1 MKKLI
6 NIKSTKKLTESSIK
20 VGDINYSN
28 RLRKRLVDTT
38 RALELAKEALKKAE
52 QNGQTSLAA
61 QLKTR
66 IAELEDLLANYNVDK
81 IQQDTP
87 SGNQG
92 QNSPAK
98 GDRMKRDNQNQESD
112 SESDE
117 GDEGEENQ
125 KDNQNKDPGEEGEE
139 SGEGKES
146 SESEGEGEESEESGE
161 GEESEENQKNSQNKD
176 PEEEG
181 EESESKEGDGESEE
195 GDPEDE
201 GEGDESDEDGDEDGQ
216 KGKKSDKDENG
227 DGQDPESDDGD
238 EGDEDSDSDD
248 NKEGGGGDPT
258 DSEDD
263 DDSSDGGSQKSKS
276 KSSKNKNNDKGDSG
290 DSDDE
295 GDSGDDSDE
304 SEDEN
309 EESSDDDSE
318 SGNSKSKSKTQNK
331 SDDNDDNEDDEE
343 QESDKSKSK
352 LSLDDND
359 SNVGGDDDDPILNPF
374 ADEEDIPSMPPQ
386 GVGGGKFPREATA
399 DETIE
404 LLKTLKG
411 EGKLGAIDALK
422 ELIAKRKA
430 AANESLKANSKK
442 PLTEAVKGLRDMTDD
457 EFGDYINDTYDLIDQ
472 ADPVTYIDDMDDRA
486 ARIKDWSSDPLSI
499 QELQAEDNVE
509 LQKDRQRVKARDAAK
524 ARYNNYGSL
533 RDFEMIFYSAINNQ
547 VEDIRIEYQSYDEI
561 NAEYESEDVIMKA
574 DLVKELPNEAKP
586 IIEVFFDQSGSWD
599 KRDIHVGR
607 KAIKSIKTF
616 EDMGEI
622 VLMLRFFDDIVTADE
637 DDPRLGQ
644 GGTNAWPE
652 ILQEIKASNAKN
664 VVIMTDHDMNWDAVR
679 YGQTCRVEGCVWWI
693 WKNGVAAPDCTKHL
707 IGENGNYQF
716 AFNSSTEDVDDE
728 QV

>member
-20 VGDINYSN
+20 VGDANYSN
-28 RLRKRLVDTT
+28 RLRKRLVDTS

-52 QNGQTSLAA
+52 QNGQTSLVA
-61 QLKTR
+61 QLKAR
-66 IAELEDLLANYNVDK
+66 IAELEDLLANYNVDR

-92 QNSPAK
+92 QDSPAK
-98 GDRMKRDNQNQESD
+98 GDRMKRGGQEAD

-117 GDEGEENQ
+117 GDEGEESQ
-125 KDNQNKDPGEEGEE
+125 KGNQNKDPGEESEE
-139 SGEGKES
+139 SGENEES

-161 GEESEENQKNSQNKD
+161 GEENQKNKQNKD

-181 EESESKEGDGESEE
+181 EESESKEGDGDGE
-195 GDPEDE
+195 DEDE
-201 GEGDESDEDGDEDGQ
+201 GEGNDSDEDD
-216 KGKKSDKDENG
+216 G
-227 DGQDPESDDGD
+227 DG
-238 EGDEDSDSDD
+238 GDEDSDSNDS
-248 NKEGGGGDPT
+248 NEGGGGEPT
-258 DSEDD
+258 DPETDD
-263 DDSSDGGSQKSKS
+263 DGADSSSQKS
-276 KSSKNKNNDKGDSG
+276 KSSKNKNSDKEDSEDGDDEE
-290 DSDDE
+290 DSDD
-295 GDSGDDSDE
+295 DSD
-304 SEDEN
+304 DT
-309 EESSDDDSE
+309 SDDDSE
-318 SGNSKSKSKTQNK
+318 NGNSKSKSNSKKQNK
-331 SDDNDDNEDDEE
+331 SDDSDDEE

-352 LSLDDND
+352 LSLDDDD
-359 SNVGGDDDDPILNPF
+359 SNGSGDDDDPILNPF
-374 ADEEDIPSMPPQ
+374 ADEEDIPNMPPQ

-422 ELIAKRKA
+422 ELIASRKA
-430 AANESLKANSKK
+430 AANESLKAKSTK

-524 ARYNNYGSL
+524 ARYSNYGSL
-533 RDFEMIFYSAINNQ
+533 QDFEMNFYSAINNQ
-547 VEDIRIEYQSYDEI
+547 VEDLRIEYQSYDEI
-561 NAEYESEDVIMKA
+561 NAEYESEDAIMKA
-574 DLVKELPNEAKP
+574 DIVKELPNEAKP

-599 KRDIHVGR
+599 KRDVLVGR

-622 VLMLRFFDDIVTADE
+622 VLTLRFFDDVVTADE
-637 DDPRLGQ
+637 DDPRLGR
-644 GGTNAWPE
+644 GGTNAWPD
-652 ILQEIKASNAKN
+652 ILQEIKASGAKN
-664 VVIMTDHDMNWDAVR
+664 VVIMTDHDMDWDAVR
-679 YGQTCRVEGCVWWI
+679 YNQTCRVEGCVWWI
-693 WKNGVAAPDCTKHL
+693 WKNGVSAPNCVKHL
-707 IGENGNYQF
+707 IGEKGNYQF

-728 QV
+728 PVQ

>member
-20 VGDINYSN
+20 VGDANYSN
-28 RLRKRLVDTT
+28 RLRKRLVDTS

-52 QNGQTSLAA
+52 QNGQTSLVA
-61 QLKTR
+61 QLKAR
-66 IAELEDLLANYNVDK
+66 IAELEDLLANYNVDR

-92 QNSPAK
+92 QDSPAK
-98 GDRMKRDNQNQESD
+98 GDRMKRGGQEAD

-117 GDEGEENQ
+117 GDEGEESQ
-125 KDNQNKDPGEEGEE
+125 KGNQNKDTGEESEE
-139 SGEGKES
+139 SGENEES

-161 GEESEENQKNSQNKD
+161 GEENQKNKQNKK

-181 EESESKEGDGESEE
+181 EGSESKEDGEE
-195 GDPEDE
+195 GN
-201 GEGDESDEDGDEDGQ
+201 Q

-227 DGQDPESDDGD
+227 DGPDPESDDDGA
-238 EGDEDSDSDD
+238 
-248 NKEGGGGDPT
+248 
-258 DSEDD
+258 
-263 DDSSDGGSQKSKS
+263 DSSSQKS
-276 KSSKNKNNDKGDSG
+276 KSSKNKNSDKEDSE

-295 GDSGDDSDE
+295 EDSDDG
-304 SEDEN
+304 SDDT
-309 EESSDDDSE
+309 SDDDSE
-318 SGNSKSKSKTQNK
+318 NGNSKSKSNSKKQNK
-331 SDDNDDNEDDEE
+331 SDDRDDEE

-352 LSLDDND
+352 LSLDDDD
-359 SNVGGDDDDPILNPF
+359 SNGSGDDDDPILNPF
-374 ADEEDIPSMPPQ
+374 ADEEDIPNMPPQ

-422 ELIAKRKA
+422 ELIASRKA
-430 AANESLKANSKK
+430 AANESLKAKSTK

-509 LQKDRQRVKARDAAK
+509 LQKDRQKVKARDAAK
-524 ARYNNYGSL
+524 ARYSNYGSL
-533 RDFEMIFYSAINNQ
+533 QDFEMNFYSAINNQ
-547 VEDIRIEYQSYDEI
+547 VEDLRIEYQSYDEI
-561 NAEYESEDVIMKA
+561 NAEYESEDAIMKA
-574 DLVKELPNEAKP
+574 DIVKELPNEAKP

-599 KRDIHVGR
+599 KRDVLVGR

-622 VLMLRFFDDIVTADE
+622 VLTLRFFDDVVTADE
-637 DDPRLGQ
+637 DDPRLGR
-644 GGTNAWPE
+644 GGTNAWPD
-652 ILQEIKASNAKN
+652 ILQEIKASGAKN
-664 VVIMTDHDMNWDAVR
+664 VVIMTDHDMDWDAVR
-679 YGQTCRVEGCVWWI
+679 YNQTCRVEGCVWWI
-693 WKNGVAAPDCTKHL
+693 WKNGVSAPNCVKHL
-707 IGENGNYQF
+707 IGEKGNYQF

-728 QV
+728 PVQ

>member
-20 VGDINYSN
+20 VGDANYSN
-28 RLRKRLVDTT
+28 RLRKRLVDTS

-52 QNGQTSLAA
+52 QNGQTSLVA
-61 QLKTR
+61 QLKAR
-66 IAELEDLLANYNVDK
+66 IAELEDLLANYNVDR

-92 QNSPAK
+92 QDSPAK
-98 GDRMKRDNQNQESD
+98 GDRMKRGGQEAD

-117 GDEGEENQ
+117 GDEGEESQ
-125 KDNQNKDPGEEGEE
+125 KGNQNKDPGEESEE
-139 SGEGKES
+139 SGENEES

-161 GEESEENQKNSQNKD
+161 GKEIQKNKQNKD

-181 EESESKEGDGESEE
+181 EESESKEGDGDGE
-195 GDPEDE
+195 DEDE
-201 GEGDESDEDGDEDGQ
+201 GEGNDSDEDD
-216 KGKKSDKDENG
+216 G
-227 DGQDPESDDGD
+227 DG
-238 EGDEDSDSDD
+238 GDEDSDSNDS
-248 NKEGGGGDPT
+248 NEGGGGDPT
-258 DSEDD
+258 DPETDD
-263 DDSSDGGSQKSKS
+263 DGADSSSQKS
-276 KSSKNKNNDKGDSG
+276 KSSKNKNSDKEDSEDGDDEE
-290 DSDDE
+290 DSDD
-295 GDSGDDSDE
+295 DSD
-304 SEDEN
+304 DT
-309 EESSDDDSE
+309 SDDDSE
-318 SGNSKSKSKTQNK
+318 SGNSKSKSNSKKQNK
-331 SDDNDDNEDDEE
+331 SDDSDDEE

-352 LSLDDND
+352 LSLDDDD
-359 SNVGGDDDDPILNPF
+359 SNGSGDDDDPILNPF
-374 ADEEDIPSMPPQ
+374 ADEEDIPNMPPQ

-422 ELIAKRKA
+422 ELIASRKA
-430 AANESLKANSKK
+430 AANESLKAKSTK

-524 ARYNNYGSL
+524 ARYSNYGSL
-533 RDFEMIFYSAINNQ
+533 QDFEMNFYSAINNQ
-547 VEDIRIEYQSYDEI
+547 VEDLRIEYQSYDEI
-561 NAEYESEDVIMKA
+561 NAEYESEDAIMKA
-574 DLVKELPNEAKP
+574 DIVKELPNEAKP

-599 KRDIHVGR
+599 KRDVLVGR

-622 VLMLRFFDDIVTADE
+622 VLTLRFFDDVVTADE
-637 DDPRLGQ
+637 DDPRLGR
-644 GGTNAWPE
+644 GGTNAWPD
-652 ILQEIKASNAKN
+652 ILQEIKASGAKN
-664 VVIMTDHDMNWDAVR
+664 VVIMTDHDMDWDAVR
-679 YGQTCRVEGCVWWI
+679 YNQTCRVEGCVWWI
-693 WKNGVAAPDCTKHL
+693 WKNGVSAPNCVKHL
-707 IGENGNYQF
+707 IGEKGNYQF

-728 QV
+728 PVQ

>member
-20 VGDINYSN
+20 VGDANYSN
-28 RLRKRLVDTT
+28 RLRKRLVDTS

-52 QNGQTSLAA
+52 QNGQTSLVA
-61 QLKTR
+61 QLKAR
-66 IAELEDLLANYNVDK
+66 IAELEDLLANYNVDR

-92 QNSPAK
+92 QDSPAK
-98 GDRMKRDNQNQESD
+98 GDRMKRGGQEAD

-117 GDEGEENQ
+117 GDEGEESQ
-125 KDNQNKDPGEEGEE
+125 KGNQNKDPGEESEE
-139 SGEGKES
+139 SGENEES

-161 GEESEENQKNSQNKD
+161 GEENQKNKQNKD

-181 EESESKEGDGESEE
+181 EESESKEGDGDGE
-195 GDPEDE
+195 DEDE
-201 GEGDESDEDGDEDGQ
+201 GEGNDSDEDD
-216 KGKKSDKDENG
+216 G
-227 DGQDPESDDGD
+227 DG
-238 EGDEDSDSDD
+238 GDEDSDSNDS
-248 NKEGGGGDPT
+248 NEGGGGEPT
-258 DSEDD
+258 DPETDD
-263 DDSSDGGSQKSKS
+263 DGADSSSQKS
-276 KSSKNKNNDKGDSG
+276 KSSKNKNSDKEDSE

-295 GDSGDDSDE
+295 EDSDDDSD
-304 SEDEN
+304 DT
-309 EESSDDDSE
+309 SDDDSE
-318 SGNSKSKSKTQNK
+318 NGNSKSKSNSKKQNK
-331 SDDNDDNEDDEE
+331 SDDSDDEE

-352 LSLDDND
+352 LSLDDDD
-359 SNVGGDDDDPILNPF
+359 SNGSGDDDDPILNPF
-374 ADEEDIPSMPPQ
+374 ADEEDIPNMPPQ

-422 ELIAKRKA
+422 ELIASRKA
-430 AANESLKANSKK
+430 AANESLKAKSTK

-524 ARYNNYGSL
+524 ARYSNYGSL
-533 RDFEMIFYSAINNQ
+533 QDFEMNFYSAINNQ
-547 VEDIRIEYQSYDEI
+547 VEDLRIEYQSYDEI
-561 NAEYESEDVIMKA
+561 NAEYESEDAIMKA
-574 DLVKELPNEAKP
+574 DIVKELPNEAKP

-599 KRDIHVGR
+599 KRDVLVGR

-622 VLMLRFFDDIVTADE
+622 VLTLRFFDDVVTADE
-637 DDPRLGQ
+637 DDPRLGR
-644 GGTNAWPE
+644 GGTNAWPD
-652 ILQEIKASNAKN
+652 ILQEIKASGAKN
-664 VVIMTDHDMNWDAVR
+664 VVIMTDHDMDWDAVR
-679 YGQTCRVEGCVWWI
+679 YNQTCRVEGCVWWI
-693 WKNGVAAPDCTKHL
+693 WKNGVSAPNCVKHL
-707 IGENGNYQF
+707 IGEKGNYQF

-728 QV
+728 PVQ

>member
-1 MKKLI
+1 MKKRI
-6 NIKSTKKLTESSIK
+6 NIKNKQKLTESSIK
-20 VGDINYSN
+20 VGDANYSN
-28 RLRKRLVDTT
+28 RLRKRLVDTS

-61 QLKTR
+61 QLKAR
-66 IAELEDLLANYNVDK
+66 IAELEDLLTNYNVDR

-87 SGNQG
+87 SGNQD
-92 QNSPAK
+92 QDSPAK
-98 GDRMKRDNQNQESD
+98 GDRMKQGGQESD

-117 GDEGEENQ
+117 GNEGEEKQ
-125 KDNQNKDPGEEGEE
+125 KDNQNKDPSEE
-139 SGEGKES
+139 SEES

-161 GEESEENQKNSQNKD
+161 GEESEESQNKD

-181 EESESKEGDGESEE
+181 EESESKEGAGEGEE

-201 GEGDESDEDGDEDGQ
+201 GEGNESDEDDEEGNQ
-216 KGKKSDKDENG
+216 EGKKSDKDKDG

-238 EGDEDSDSDD
+238 EGDENSDSDD
-248 NKEGGGGDPT
+248 SNEGGGGDPT
-258 DSEDD
+258 DSESDD
-263 DDSSDGGSQKSKS
+263 DTVDGSSQKSKS
-276 KSSKNKNNDKGDSG
+276 KNKNNSDKEDSG
-290 DSDDE
+290 DNE
-295 GDSGDDSDE
+295 GDSDDDSDE
-304 SEDEN
+304 SE
-309 EESSDDDSE
+309 ESSDEDSE
-318 SGNSKSKSKTQNK
+318 GGNSKSKSKNQNK
-331 SDDNDDNEDDEE
+331 SDDSDDQDDEE

-352 LSLDDND
+352 LSLDDD
-359 SNVGGDDDDPILNPF
+359 SNGSGDDDDPILNPF
-374 ADEEDIPSMPPQ
+374 ADEEDIPNMPPQ

-430 AANESLKANSKK
+430 AANESLKANSKN

-509 LQKDRQRVKARDAAK
+509 LQKDRQRVKALDAAK

-533 RDFEMIFYSAINNQ
+533 RDFEMNFYSAINNQ

-561 NAEYESEDVIMKA
+561 NAEYESEDAIMKA

-599 KRDIHVGR
+599 KRDIQVGR

-693 WKNGVAAPDCTKHL
+693 WKNGVAAEDCTKHL
-707 IGENGNYQF
+707 IGEKGNYQF

>member
-1 MKKLI
+1 MKKRI
-6 NIKSTKKLTESSIK
+6 NIKNRQKLTESSIK
-20 VGDINYSN
+20 VGDANYSN
-28 RLRKRLVDTT
+28 RLRKRLVDTS

-52 QNGQTSLAA
+52 QNGQTGLAA
-61 QLKTR
+61 QLKAR
-66 IAELEDLLANYNVDK
+66 IAELEDLLANYNVDR
-81 IQQDTP
+81 IQQDAP

-92 QNSPAK
+92 QDSPAK
-98 GDRMKRDNQNQESD
+98 GDRMKQGGQESG

-117 GDEGEENQ
+117 DDEGEENQ
-125 KDNQNKDPGEEGEE
+125 NKDSDEESEE
-139 SGEGKES
+139 SGEGEES

-161 GEESEENQKNSQNKD
+161 GEEGEESQNKD

-181 EESESKEGDGESEE
+181 EEPESQEGEGKGEES
-195 GDPEDE
+195 DPEDE
-201 GEGDESDEDGDEDGQ
+201 GEGDESDED
-216 KGKKSDKDENG
+216 
-227 DGQDPESDDGD
+227 DGD

-248 NKEGGGGDPT
+248 SNEGGGGDPT
-258 DSEDD
+258 DPETDD
-263 DDSSDGGSQKSKS
+263 DRVDSSSQKS
-276 KSSKNKNNDKGDSG
+276 KSSKNKNSDKEDSEDGDDEE
-290 DSDDE
+290 DSDD
-295 GDSGDDSDE
+295 DSD
-304 SEDEN
+304 DT
-309 EESSDDDSE
+309 SDDDSE
-318 SGNSKSKSKTQNK
+318 SGNSKSKSNSKKQNK
-331 SDDNDDNEDDEE
+331 SDNSDDEE
-343 QESDKSKSK
+343 QETDKSKSK
-352 LSLDDND
+352 LSLDDDD
-359 SNVGGDDDDPILNPF
+359 SNGSGDDDDPILNPF

-386 GVGGGKFPREATA
+386 GVGGGKFPREATT

-430 AANESLKANSKK
+430 AATESLKANSKK

-533 RDFEMIFYSAINNQ
+533 RDFEMNFYSAINNQ
-547 VEDIRIEYQSYDEI
+547 VEDIRMEYQSYDEI
-561 NAEYESEDVIMKA
+561 NAEYESEDTIMKA

-599 KRDIHVGR
+599 KRDVLVGR

-622 VLMLRFFDDIVTADE
+622 VLKLRFFDDIVTADE

-652 ILQEIKASNAKN
+652 ILQEIKASNVKN
-664 VVIMTDHDMNWDAVR
+664 VVIMTDSDMDFDSVR
-679 YGQTCRVEGCVWWI
+679 YNQTCRVEGCVWWI
-693 WKNGVAAPDCTKHL
+693 WKNGVSAPNCVKHL
-707 IGENGNYQF
+707 IGEKGSYEF

-728 QV
+728 PVQ

>member
-1 MKKLI
+1 MKKRI
-6 NIKSTKKLTESSIK
+6 NIKNRQKLTESSIK
-20 VGDINYSN
+20 VGDANYSN
-28 RLRKRLVDTT
+28 RLRKRLVDTS

-52 QNGQTSLAA
+52 QNGQTGLAA
-61 QLKTR
+61 QLKAR
-66 IAELEDLLANYNVDK
+66 IAELEDLLANYNVDR
-81 IQQDTP
+81 IQQDAP

-92 QNSPAK
+92 QDSPAK
-98 GDRMKRDNQNQESD
+98 GDRMKQGGQESG

-117 GDEGEENQ
+117 DDEGEENQ
-125 KDNQNKDPGEEGEE
+125 NKDSDEESEE
-139 SGEGKES
+139 SGEGEES

-161 GEESEENQKNSQNKD
+161 GEEGEEGEESQNKD

-181 EESESKEGDGESEE
+181 EEPESQEGEGKSEE
-195 GDPEDE
+195 SDPEDE
-201 GEGDESDEDGDEDGQ
+201 GEGDESDEDDGY
-216 KGKKSDKDENG
+216 
-227 DGQDPESDDGD
+227 

-248 NKEGGGGDPT
+248 SNEGGGGDPT
-258 DSEDD
+258 DPETDD
-263 DDSSDGGSQKSKS
+263 DGVDSSSQKS
-276 KSSKNKNNDKGDSG
+276 KSSKNKNSDKEDSEDGDDEE
-290 DSDDE
+290 DSDD
-295 GDSGDDSDE
+295 DSD
-304 SEDEN
+304 DT
-309 EESSDDDSE
+309 SDDDSE
-318 SGNSKSKSKTQNK
+318 SGNSKSKSNSKKQNK
-331 SDDNDDNEDDEE
+331 SNNSDDDEE
-343 QESDKSKSK
+343 QETDKSKSK
-352 LSLDDND
+352 LSLDDDD
-359 SNVGGDDDDPILNPF
+359 SNGSGDDDDPILNPF

-386 GVGGGKFPREATA
+386 GVGGGKFPREATT

-430 AANESLKANSKK
+430 AATESLKANSKK

-533 RDFEMIFYSAINNQ
+533 RDFEMNFYSAINNQ

-561 NAEYESEDVIMKA
+561 NAEYESEDAIMKA
-574 DLVKELPNEAKP
+574 DIVKDLPNEAKP

-622 VLMLRFFDDIVTADE
+622 VLMLRFFDDVVTADE

-693 WKNGVAAPDCTKHL
+693 WKNGVAAEDCTKHL
-707 IGENGNYQF
+707 IGEKGNYQF

>member
-20 VGDINYSN
+20 VGDANYSN
-28 RLRKRLVDTT
+28 RLRKRLVDTS

-52 QNGQTSLAA
+52 QNGQTSLVA
-61 QLKTR
+61 QLKAR
-66 IAELEDLLANYNVDK
+66 IAELEDLLANYNVDR

-92 QNSPAK
+92 QDSPAK
-98 GDRMKRDNQNQESD
+98 GDRMKRGGQEAD

-117 GDEGEENQ
+117 GDEGEESQ
-125 KDNQNKDPGEEGEE
+125 KGNQNKDPGEESEE
-139 SGEGKES
+139 SGENEES

-161 GEESEENQKNSQNKD
+161 GKENQKNKQNKD

-181 EESESKEGDGESEE
+181 EESESKEGDGDGE
-195 GDPEDE
+195 DEDE
-201 GEGDESDEDGDEDGQ
+201 GEGNDSDEDD
-216 KGKKSDKDENG
+216 G
-227 DGQDPESDDGD
+227 DG
-238 EGDEDSDSDD
+238 GDEDSDSNDS
-248 NKEGGGGDPT
+248 NEGGGGDPT
-258 DSEDD
+258 DPETDD
-263 DDSSDGGSQKSKS
+263 DGADSSSQKS
-276 KSSKNKNNDKGDSG
+276 KSSKNKNSDKEDSEDGDDEE
-290 DSDDE
+290 DSDD
-295 GDSGDDSDE
+295 DSD
-304 SEDEN
+304 DT
-309 EESSDDDSE
+309 SDDDSE
-318 SGNSKSKSKTQNK
+318 NGNSKSKSNSKKQNK
-331 SDDNDDNEDDEE
+331 SDDSDDEE

-352 LSLDDND
+352 LSLDDDD
-359 SNVGGDDDDPILNPF
+359 SNGSGDDDDPILNPF
-374 ADEEDIPSMPPQ
+374 ADEEDIPNMPPQ

-422 ELIAKRKA
+422 ELIASRKA
-430 AANESLKANSKK
+430 AANESLKAKSTK

-524 ARYNNYGSL
+524 ARYSNYGSL
-533 RDFEMIFYSAINNQ
+533 QDFEMNFYSAINNQ
-547 VEDIRIEYQSYDEI
+547 VEDLRIEYQSYDEI
-561 NAEYESEDVIMKA
+561 NAEYESEDAIMKA
-574 DLVKELPNEAKP
+574 DIVKELPNEAKP

-599 KRDIHVGR
+599 KRDVLVGR

-622 VLMLRFFDDIVTADE
+622 VLTLRFFDDVVTADE
-637 DDPRLGQ
+637 DDPRLGR
-644 GGTNAWPE
+644 GGTNAWPD
-652 ILQEIKASNAKN
+652 ILQEIKASGAKN
-664 VVIMTDHDMNWDAVR
+664 VVIMTDHDMDWDAVR
-679 YGQTCRVEGCVWWI
+679 YNQTCRVEGCVWWI
-693 WKNGVAAPDCTKHL
+693 WKNGVSAPNCVKHL
-707 IGENGNYQF
+707 IGEKGNYQF

-728 QV
+728 PVQ

>member
-6 NIKSTKKLTESSIK
+6 NIKSTKKLMESSIK
-20 VGDINYSN
+20 VGDANYSN
-28 RLRKRLVDTT
+28 RLRKRLVDTS

-52 QNGQTSLAA
+52 QNGQTSLVA
-61 QLKTR
+61 QLKAR
-66 IAELEDLLANYNVDK
+66 IAELEDLLANYNVDR

-92 QNSPAK
+92 QDSPAK
-98 GDRMKRDNQNQESD
+98 GDRMKQGGQESG

-125 KDNQNKDPGEEGEE
+125 KDSQNNDPGEESEE
-139 SGEGKES
+139 SG
-146 SESEGEGEESEESGE
+146 ESEGEGEESEESGE
-161 GEESEENQKNSQNKD
+161 GEENQKNNQNKD

-181 EESESKEGDGESEE
+181 EESESKEGDGEEN
-195 GDPEDE
+195 DPEDE
-201 GEGDESDEDGDEDGQ
+201 GEGNDSDEDSEEDNQ

-238 EGDEDSDSDD
+238 KNDEDSDSDD
-248 NKEGGGGDPT
+248 SNEGGGGDPT
-258 DSEDD
+258 DRETDD
-263 DDSSDGGSQKSKS
+263 DGADSSSQKS
-276 KSSKNKNNDKGDSG
+276 KSSKNKNNDKEDSE

-295 GDSGDDSDE
+295 EDSDDDSDDT
-304 SEDEN
+304 SDDT
-309 EESSDDDSE
+309 SDDDSE
-318 SGNSKSKSKTQNK
+318 SGNSKSKSNSKKQNK
-331 SDDNDDNEDDEE
+331 SDDSDDEE

-352 LSLDDND
+352 LSLDDDD
-359 SNVGGDDDDPILNPF
+359 SNGSGDDDDPILNPF
-374 ADEEDIPSMPPQ
+374 ADEEDIPNMPPQ

-422 ELIAKRKA
+422 ELIASRKA
-430 AANESLKANSKK
+430 AANESLKAKSTK

-524 ARYNNYGSL
+524 ARYSNYGSL
-533 RDFEMIFYSAINNQ
+533 QDFEMNFYSAINNQ
-547 VEDIRIEYQSYDEI
+547 VEDLRIEYQSYDEI
-561 NAEYESEDVIMKA
+561 NAEYESEDAIMKA
-574 DLVKELPNEAKP
+574 DIVKELPNEAKP

-599 KRDIHVGR
+599 KRDVLVGR

-622 VLMLRFFDDIVTADE
+622 VLTLRFFDDVVTADE

-644 GGTNAWPE
+644 GGTNAWPD
-652 ILQEIKASNAKN
+652 ILQEIKASGAKN
-664 VVIMTDHDMNWDAVR
+664 VVIMTDHDMDWDAVR
-679 YGQTCRVEGCVWWI
+679 YNQTCRVEGCVWWI
-693 WKNGVAAPDCTKHL
+693 WKNGVSAPNCVKHL
-707 IGENGNYQF
+707 IGEKGNYQF

-728 QV
+728 PVQ

>member
-1 MKKLI
+1 MKKRI
-6 NIKSTKKLTESSIK
+6 NIKNKQKLTESSIK
-20 VGDINYSN
+20 VGDANYSN
-28 RLRKRLVDTT
+28 RLRKRLVDTS

-52 QNGQTSLAA
+52 QNGQTGLAA
-61 QLKTR
+61 QLKAR
-66 IAELEDLLANYNVDK
+66 IAELEDLLTNYNVDR

-87 SGNQG
+87 SGNKG
-92 QNSPAK
+92 QDSPAK
-98 GDRMKRDNQNQESD
+98 GDRMKQGGQESD

-117 GDEGEENQ
+117 GDESEENQ
-125 KDNQNKDPGEEGEE
+125 KDNQNKDPGEESEE
-139 SGEGKES
+139 SGEGEES
-146 SESEGEGEESEESGE
+146 SESEGESEESEESGE
-161 GEESEENQKNSQNKD
+161 GEESHNKD
-176 PEEEG
+176 PEKEG
-181 EESESKEGDGESEE
+181 EESEPKEGEGEGEE

-201 GEGDESDEDGDEDGQ
+201 GEGDESDEDSEEGDQ
-216 KGKKSDKDENG
+216 KGKKSDKDETG
-227 DGQDPESDDGD
+227 DGPDPESDDGD

-248 NKEGGGGDPT
+248 SNEGGGGDPT
-258 DSEDD
+258 DPETDD
-263 DDSSDGGSQKSKS
+263 GADSSSQKS
-276 KSSKNKNNDKGDSG
+276 KSSKNKSSDKEDSE

-295 GDSGDDSDE
+295 EDSDDDSD
-304 SEDEN
+304 DT
-309 EESSDDDSE
+309 SDDDSE
-318 SGNSKSKSKTQNK
+318 NGNSKSKSNSKKQNK
-331 SDDNDDNEDDEE
+331 SDDSDDEE

-352 LSLDDND
+352 LSLDDDD
-359 SNVGGDDDDPILNPF
+359 SNGSGDDDDPILNPF
-374 ADEEDIPSMPPQ
+374 ADEEDIPNMPPQ

-422 ELIAKRKA
+422 ELIASRKA
-430 AANESLKANSKK
+430 AANESLKAKSTK

-524 ARYNNYGSL
+524 ARYSNYGSL
-533 RDFEMIFYSAINNQ
+533 RDFEMNFYSAINNQ
-547 VEDIRIEYQSYDEI
+547 VEDIRMEYQSYDEI
-561 NAEYESEDVIMKA
+561 NAEYESEDAIMKA
-574 DLVKELPNEAKP
+574 DLVKEIPNEAKP

-599 KRDIHVGR
+599 KRDVLVGR

-622 VLMLRFFDDIVTADE
+622 VLKLRFFDDIVTADE

-652 ILQEIKASNAKN
+652 ILQEIKASNVKN
-664 VVIMTDHDMNWDAVR
+664 VVIMTDHDMDWDAVR
-679 YGQTCRVEGCVWWI
+679 YNQTCRVEGCVWWI
-693 WKNGVAAPDCTKHL
+693 WKNGVSAPNCVKHL
-707 IGENGNYQF
+707 IGEKGNYEF

-728 QV
+728 PVQ

>member
-20 VGDINYSN
+20 VGDANYSN
-28 RLRKRLVDTT
+28 RLRKRLVDTS

-52 QNGQTSLAA
+52 QNGQTSLVA
-61 QLKTR
+61 QLKAR
-66 IAELEDLLANYNVDK
+66 IAELEDLLANYNVDR

-92 QNSPAK
+92 QDSPAK
-98 GDRMKRDNQNQESD
+98 GDRMKRGGQESD

-117 GDEGEENQ
+117 GDEGEESQ
-125 KDNQNKDPGEEGEE
+125 KGNQNKDPGEESE
-139 SGEGKES
+139 ES

-161 GEESEENQKNSQNKD
+161 GEENQKNNQNKD

-181 EESESKEGDGESEE
+181 EESESKEGDGEGEE
-195 GDPEDE
+195 NDPEDE
-201 GEGDESDEDGDEDGQ
+201 GEGDEGEGDESDE
-216 KGKKSDKDENG
+216 
-227 DGQDPESDDGD
+227 DDGD

-248 NKEGGGGDPT
+248 SNEGGGGDPT
-258 DSEDD
+258 DHETDD
-263 DDSSDGGSQKSKS
+263 DEADSSSQKS
-276 KSSKNKNNDKGDSG
+276 KSSKNKNNDKEDSEDGDDEE
-290 DSDDE
+290 DSDD
-295 GDSGDDSDE
+295 DSD
-304 SEDEN
+304 DT
-309 EESSDDDSE
+309 SDDDSE
-318 SGNSKSKSKTQNK
+318 SGNSKSKSNSKKQNK
-331 SDDNDDNEDDEE
+331 SDDSDDEE

-352 LSLDDND
+352 LSLDDDD
-359 SNVGGDDDDPILNPF
+359 SNGSGDDDDPILNPF
-374 ADEEDIPSMPPQ
+374 ADEEDIPNMPPQ

-422 ELIAKRKA
+422 ELIASRKA
-430 AANESLKANSKK
+430 AANESLKAKSTK

-524 ARYNNYGSL
+524 ARYSNYGSL
-533 RDFEMIFYSAINNQ
+533 QDFEMNFYSAINNQ
-547 VEDIRIEYQSYDEI
+547 VEDLRIEYQSYDEI
-561 NAEYESEDVIMKA
+561 NAEYESEDAIMKA
-574 DLVKELPNEAKP
+574 DIVKELPNEAKP

-599 KRDIHVGR
+599 KRDVLVGR

-622 VLMLRFFDDIVTADE
+622 VLTLRFFDDVVTADE
-637 DDPRLGQ
+637 DDPRLGR
-644 GGTNAWPE
+644 GGTNAWPD
-652 ILQEIKASNAKN
+652 ILQEIKASGAKN
-664 VVIMTDHDMNWDAVR
+664 VVIMTDHDMDWDAVR
-679 YGQTCRVEGCVWWI
+679 YNQTCRVEGCVWWI
-693 WKNGVAAPDCTKHL
+693 WKNGVSAPNCVKHL
-707 IGENGNYQF
+707 IGEKGNYQF

-728 QV
+728 PVQ

>member
-6 NIKSTKKLTESSIK
+6 NIKNKQKLTESSIK
-20 VGDINYSN
+20 VGDVNYSN
-28 RLRKRLVDTT
+28 RLRKRLVDTA

-61 QLKTR
+61 QLKAR

-81 IQQDTP
+81 IQQDSP
-87 SGNQG
+87 SGNKG
-92 QNSPAK
+92 QDSPASS
-98 GDRMKRDNQNQESD
+98 DRSKQSDTDQESD
-112 SESDE
+112 TDTDE
-117 GDEGEENQ
+117 
-125 KDNQNKDPGEEGEE
+125 KD
-139 SGEGKES
+139 S
-146 SESEGEGEESEESGE
+146 
-161 GEESEENQKNSQNKD
+161 
-176 PEEEG
+176 
-181 EESESKEGDGESEE
+181 
-195 GDPEDE
+195 
-201 GEGDESDEDGDEDGQ
+201 DESDEDEDSQNNKDSGEETGDSETESEDSGNEEESDEEDDSESESQKNKQSDEDSGENEDDSDDDSEDE
-216 KGKKSDKDENG
+216 GDDEGAEGASDKDSNS
-227 DGQDPESDDGD
+227 DGE
-238 EGDEDSDSDD
+238 EETDEDSDSEKDL
-248 NKEGGGGDPT
+248 N
-258 DSEDD
+258 
-263 DDSSDGGSQKSKS
+263 Q
-276 KSSKNKNNDKGDSG
+276 
-290 DSDDE
+290 
-295 GDSGDDSDE
+295 
-304 SEDEN
+304 
-309 EESSDDDSE
+309 DSE
-318 SGNSKSKSKTQNK
+318 SEEEDSEGDGTEDESSSGSEGEENSKSKSKSKNQNK
-331 SDDNDDNEDDEE
+331 SDDNDDEE

-359 SNVGGDDDDPILNPF
+359 SNGSGDDDDPIINPF
-374 ADEEDIPSMPPQ
+374 ADEEDVQSMPLQ
-386 GVGGGKFPREATA
+386 MNGKGGKPPREATV
-399 DETIE
+399 DETLE
-404 LLKTLKG
+404 LLKTLTG

-430 AANESLKANSKK
+430 AANESLMASSRKS
-442 PLTEAVKGLRDMTDD
+442 LTEAVKGLRDMTDD

-472 ADPVTYIDDMDDRA
+472 VDPVTYIDDMDDRA

-509 LQKDRQRVKARDAAK
+509 LQKDRQKVKARDAAK

-533 RDFEMIFYSAINNQ
+533 RDFEMNFYSAINNQ
-547 VEDIRIEYQSYDEI
+547 VEDIRVEYQSYDEI
-561 NAEYESEDVIMKA
+561 NAEYESEDAIMKA
-574 DLVKELPNEAKP
+574 DIVKELPNEAKP

-599 KRDIHVGR
+599 KRDVLVGR

-622 VLMLRFFDDIVTADE
+622 VLMLRFFDDVVTADE

-652 ILQEIKASNAKN
+652 ILQEIKASGAKN

-693 WKNGVAAPDCTKHL
+693 WKNGIAAPDCTKHL
-707 IGENGNYQF
+707 IGEKGNYQF

>member
-20 VGDINYSN
+20 VGDANYSN
-28 RLRKRLVDTT
+28 RLRKRLVDTS

-52 QNGQTSLAA
+52 QNGQTSLVA
-61 QLKTR
+61 QLKAR
-66 IAELEDLLANYNVDK
+66 IAELEDLLANYNVDR

-92 QNSPAK
+92 QDSPAK
-98 GDRMKRDNQNQESD
+98 GDRMKRGGQEAD

-117 GDEGEENQ
+117 GDEGEESQ
-125 KDNQNKDPGEEGEE
+125 KGNQNKDPGEESEE
-139 SGEGKES
+139 SGENEES

-161 GEESEENQKNSQNKD
+161 GKENQKNKQNKD

-181 EESESKEGDGESEE
+181 EESESKEGDGDGE
-195 GDPEDE
+195 DEDE
-201 GEGDESDEDGDEDGQ
+201 GEGNDSDEDD
-216 KGKKSDKDENG
+216 G
-227 DGQDPESDDGD
+227 DG
-238 EGDEDSDSDD
+238 GDEDSDSNDS
-248 NKEGGGGDPT
+248 NEGGGGDPT
-258 DSEDD
+258 DPETDD
-263 DDSSDGGSQKSKS
+263 DGADSSSQKS
-276 KSSKNKNNDKGDSG
+276 KSSKNKNSDKEDSEDGDDEE
-290 DSDDE
+290 DSDD
-295 GDSGDDSDE
+295 DSD
-304 SEDEN
+304 DT
-309 EESSDDDSE
+309 SDDDSE
-318 SGNSKSKSKTQNK
+318 NGNSKSKSNSKKQNK
-331 SDDNDDNEDDEE
+331 SDDSDDEE

-352 LSLDDND
+352 LSLDDD
-359 SNVGGDDDDPILNPF
+359 ESNGSGDDDDPILNPF
-374 ADEEDIPSMPPQ
+374 ADEEDIPNMPPQ

-422 ELIAKRKA
+422 ELIASRKA
-430 AANESLKANSKK
+430 AANESLKAKSTK

-524 ARYNNYGSL
+524 ARYSNYGSL
-533 RDFEMIFYSAINNQ
+533 QDFEMNFYSAINNQ
-547 VEDIRIEYQSYDEI
+547 VEDLRIEYQSYDEI
-561 NAEYESEDVIMKA
+561 NAEYESEDAIMKA
-574 DLVKELPNEAKP
+574 DIVKELPNEAKP

-599 KRDIHVGR
+599 KRDVLVGR

-622 VLMLRFFDDIVTADE
+622 VLTLRFFDDVVTADE
-637 DDPRLGQ
+637 DDPRLGR
-644 GGTNAWPE
+644 GGTNAWPD
-652 ILQEIKASNAKN
+652 ILQEIKTSGAKN
-664 VVIMTDHDMNWDAVR
+664 VVIMTDHDMDWDAVR
-679 YGQTCRVEGCVWWI
+679 YNQTCRVEGCVWWI
-693 WKNGVAAPDCTKHL
+693 WKNGVSAPNCVKHL
-707 IGENGNYQF
+707 IGEKGNYQF

-728 QV
+728 PVQ

>member
-20 VGDINYSN
+20 VGDANYSN
-28 RLRKRLVDTT
+28 RLRKRLVDTS

-52 QNGQTSLAA
+52 QNGQTSLVA
-61 QLKTR
+61 QLKAR
-66 IAELEDLLANYNVDK
+66 IAELEDLLANYNVDR

-92 QNSPAK
+92 QDSPAK
-98 GDRMKRDNQNQESD
+98 GDRMKRGGQEAD

-117 GDEGEENQ
+117 GDEGEESQ
-125 KDNQNKDPGEEGEE
+125 KGNQNKDPGEESEE
-139 SGEGKES
+139 SGENEES

-161 GEESEENQKNSQNKD
+161 GKENQKNKQNKE

-181 EESESKEGDGESEE
+181 EESESKEGDGDGE
-195 GDPEDE
+195 DEDE
-201 GEGDESDEDGDEDGQ
+201 GEGNDSDEDD
-216 KGKKSDKDENG
+216 G
-227 DGQDPESDDGD
+227 DG
-238 EGDEDSDSDD
+238 GDEDSDSNDS
-248 NKEGGGGDPT
+248 NEGGGGDPT
-258 DSEDD
+258 DPETDD
-263 DDSSDGGSQKSKS
+263 DGADSSSQKS
-276 KSSKNKNNDKGDSG
+276 KSSKNKNSDKEDSEDGDDEE
-290 DSDDE
+290 DSDD
-295 GDSGDDSDE
+295 GSDDT
-304 SEDEN
+304 
-309 EESSDDDSE
+309 SDDDSE
-318 SGNSKSKSKTQNK
+318 NGNSKSKSNSKKQNK
-331 SDDNDDNEDDEE
+331 SDDSDDEE

-352 LSLDDND
+352 LSLDDDD
-359 SNVGGDDDDPILNPF
+359 SNGSGDDDDPILNPF
-374 ADEEDIPSMPPQ
+374 ADEEDIPNMPPQ

-422 ELIAKRKA
+422 ELIASRKA
-430 AANESLKANSKK
+430 AANESLKAKSTK

-524 ARYNNYGSL
+524 ARYSNYGSL
-533 RDFEMIFYSAINNQ
+533 QDFEMNFYSAINNQ
-547 VEDIRIEYQSYDEI
+547 VEDLRIEYQSYDEI
-561 NAEYESEDVIMKA
+561 NAEYESEDAIMKA
-574 DLVKELPNEAKP
+574 DIVKELPNEAKP

-599 KRDIHVGR
+599 KRDVLVGR

-622 VLMLRFFDDIVTADE
+622 VLTLRFFDDVVTADE
-637 DDPRLGQ
+637 DDPRLGR
-644 GGTNAWPE
+644 GGTNAWPD
-652 ILQEIKASNAKN
+652 ILQEIKASGAKN
-664 VVIMTDHDMNWDAVR
+664 VVIMTDHDMDWDAVR
-679 YGQTCRVEGCVWWI
+679 YNQTCRVEGCVWWI
-693 WKNGVAAPDCTKHL
+693 WKNGVSAPNCVKHL
-707 IGENGNYQF
+707 IGEKGNYQF

-728 QV
+728 PVQ